1 MSLSPMN
8 FDSYIDNSVQY
19 EVSATQMIPNY
30 ISTTSSHYPISVTF
44 NIIEEVNIEAV
55 TPTASLQVY
64 PNPTSGEI
72 QVTIAG
78 QARNE
83 LQVTGIEIFDMMGR
97 NVGTLRATSLQNG
110 TINISHLG
118 SGTYFLQITM
128 EKGVTTTQKV
138 VVK

>member
-1 MSLSPMN
+1 MN

-55 TPTASLQVY
+55 TPTAPLQVY

-128 EKGVTTTQKV
+128 ENGATTTQKV